1 MLNKINASDLKKLN
15 FGVFTIEAKIELE
28 TRSRPVTNL
37 NIVYEQKYVP
47 NTKTKLHLPAG
58 LIRIRIQIGI
68 DNFKKGTA
76 ASTEF
81 RTHWTLH

>member
-1 MLNKINASDLKKLN
+1 
-15 FGVFTIEAKIELE
+15 V
-28 TRSRPVTNL
+28 PNL

-68 DNFKKGTA
+68 DNFKKA
-76 ASTEF
+76 I
-81 RTHWTLH
+81 TLHIRNDLQLVSKKSGNENFPNVNLVQLDN